1 MATVL
6 SISAEYLTAISSLGM
21 FVVIAASALAAV
33 VQLRHLRASNQLE
46 ALLSLERDF
55 RSEEMQRAL
64 RYVQR
69 EIEEKLSD
77 EKYRDELSKLGFIDA
92 EAHPEIT
99 VCNWFNAMGT
109 LVKHQ
114 LVSEATFMDLF
125 AKLISYYWRKLTPVI
140 ALTRRHRGDSQYH
153 DFEFLSMRAEQWVT
167 LHPHGLFPKGLHR
180 TPLEDPWEVSARS
193 SLH

>member
-1 MATVL
+1 MTRSGG
-6 SISAEYLTAISSLGM
+6 SISAEYLTAVAAAGT
-21 FVVIAASALAAV
+21 FVVIAASALAAI

-64 RYVQR
+64 CYVQE
-69 EIEEKLSD
+69 EITTRLSD
-77 EKYRDELSKLGFIDA
+77 EEYRNELSALGFIDA
-92 EAHPEIT
+92 RAHPEIT

-125 AKLISYYWRKLTPVI
+125 AKLISYYWRNLTPVI
-140 ALTRRHRGDSQYH
+140 ALTRRHRGDAQYH
-153 DFEFLSMRAEQWVT
+153 DFEFLAIRADQWVK
-167 LHPHGLFPKGLHR
+167 LHPHGLFPRG
-180 TPLEDPWEVSARS
+180 TPRVALEDPWP
-193 SLH
+193 